1 MYASSQYGG
10 TPCQEV
16 GGRGY
21 ASQSRLE
28 SVAAQEIA
36 LPYSG
41 EGKVA
46 YAISAPV
53 LGNDSIGYPL
63 SSSLGSLNSLGASPV
78 FGYLGFH
85 SQLSLPL
92 HSYSFQS
99 FSSGYKKNPELETNQ
114 HFSTPSHV
122 EYHFNPE
129 EFLKPG
135 KGGKFVGQAEEVRA
149 FVEEAF
155 EKMFN
160 CPFPEDIKISVCDEK
175 EFRILAPHPGTI
187 GLSINRRT
195 QGLLSEIFVLHG
207 SLARVLLTVGHE
219 LGHVFT
225 QTLNHAPDEEA
236 KAYAFSMAWMEV
248 IKEYDVAHLRN
259 AFFSEMPAQN
269 GLHDVAFAF
278 VSRLLQQGQK
288 AWTVWEM
295 LVKEEVSVGG

>member
-1 MYASSQYGG
+1 MYASSQYCG
-10 TPCQEV
+10 TPCREV

-28 SVAAQEIA
+28 SVAAPA
-36 LPYSG
+36 LRN
-41 EGKVA
+41 E
-46 YAISAPV
+46 
-53 LGNDSIGYPL
+53 SIGYSL
-63 SSSLGSLNSLGASPV
+63 SSSFGSLNSLGASP
-78 FGYLGFH
+78 
-85 SQLSLPL
+85 
-92 HSYSFQS
+92 
-99 FSSGYKKNPELETNQ
+99 SSYKKNPELETNQ

-135 KGGKFVGQAEEVRA
+135 KGGKFVGQAEEVRV

-175 EFRILAPHPGTI
+175 EFRTLAPHPGTI

-207 SLARVLLTVGHE
+207 SLAQVLLTIGHE

-225 QTLNHAPDEEA
+225 QTLDHAPNEEA

-278 VSRLLQQGQK
+278 VSRLLRQGQK
-288 AWTVWEM
+288 AWTVWEG
-295 LVKEEVSVGG
+295 LVKGEVSVGG